1 MTYTPIRFIFI
12 GMVQY
17 DRPLNDMTASEV
29 LSDEGRFSNFT
40 RALEISGVGDMLE
53 KKGPYTVFAPVD
65 DAFNEKTIGAL
76 TSTYR
81 LADYLYNFI
90 VPGKYLLRDI
100 ERLQVLQTAGGY
112 PLVITCRDGI
122 EVSGAGIIK
131 PDVPFNNGII
141 HEIDLPPDA
150 GGLEVRGGGR

>member
-1 MTYTPIRFIFI
+1 MTYTPIRLTFI
-12 GMVQY
+12 GMVTY

-53 KKGPYTVFAPVD
+53 KKGPYTVFAPAD

-81 LADYLYNFI
+81 LADYLHNFI

-100 ERLQVLQTAGGY
+100 ERLQILQTAGGY
-112 PLVITCRDGI
+112 PLAITCREGI
-122 EVSGAGIIK
+122 EISGAGIIK

-141 HEIDLPPDA
+141 HEIDLLPQA
-150 GGLEVRGGGR
+150 EGLAVRGRGR